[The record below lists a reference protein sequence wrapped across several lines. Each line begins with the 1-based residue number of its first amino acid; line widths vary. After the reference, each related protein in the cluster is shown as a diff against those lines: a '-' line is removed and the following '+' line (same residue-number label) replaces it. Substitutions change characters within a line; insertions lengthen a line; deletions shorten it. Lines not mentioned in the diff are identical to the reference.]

1 MQFCFILFVVKCDL
15 EKFLCNCGILV
26 ETVTIFLR
34 EVLTQCLQFC
44 YLLSWSGGH
53 CRLRSTSYKACTF
66 SLCPPLCSWFTVNW
80 IIRCQCTA
88 HPVRYLGRD
97 ISETSRVSVSLQTS
111 ITAVYIIHP
120 LLLATAL
127 CFYKALSTFPFYFLI
142 F

>member
-1 MQFCFILFVVKCDL
+1 MWYFGG
-15 EKFLCNCGILV
+15 NCHRFFKGSS
-26 ETVTIFLR
+26 
-34 EVLTQCLQFC
+34 QCLQFC

-53 CRLRSTSYKACTF
+53 CRLRSTSYKACTS

-127 CFYKALSTFPFYFLI
+127 CFYKALSTFSFLLSHLLNAGVSLQTTGFI
-142 F
+142 VNIISVL